1 MAFLASR
8 AGSVKDTGFDQWR
21 ARSVAVELINAAGA
35 APEEST
41 MGDRGLAGLS
51 LRLRRNRLTRRDVL
65 WLFGAG
71 AAASALAGCA
81 TSPVTGERILV
92 GMSEEQ
98 ERQVDRQ
105 VAPHQFSQ
113 DMGPVQ
119 DDAVNRYVAGVGG
132 RMDELTQRPQM
143 PYSYRVLNANY
154 INAYTFPGG
163 TMGVT
168 RGIMT
173 ELDSEAELAA
183 LLGHE
188 MGHVN
193 ARHAAQRQGQQ
204 MLSQAAV
211 IGLAVAASV
220 ADSSWGG
227 LAAVGGQIGASAL
240 LASYSR
246 DNEREAD
253 ALGQDYMVRAGYPA
267 SGMVQL
273 QSLLVRESKGT
284 PSLLETMF
292 ATHPMSAE
300 RLANAQRLAE
310 TRHAASLRADPQRER
325 FMDSTVGLRR
335 LKPAIDACKN
345 GEVAMARKQLPQAQ
359 GEFAKALA
367 VAPRDYPSNLLMAR
381 CLAAQGRQKEALKYA
396 DAARSIY
403 PQEAQ
408 AHKLVGVLQLAEK
421 DPAAAV
427 QSFEQ
432 FDRLLPGDPGIAFL
446 KGVGYEGSGN
456 QRAAA
461 ESYARF
467 LRAGGQGKPAEYS
480 MGRLQAWGYLR

>member
-1 MAFLASR
+1 MDYDDLA
-8 AGSVKDTGFDQWR
+8 D
-21 ARSVAVELINAAGA
+21 
-35 APEEST
+35 
-41 MGDRGLAGLS
+41 
-51 LRLRRNRLTRRDVL
+51 RLRHNRITRRDVL

-71 AAASALAGCA
+71 AAASSLSGCA

-92 GMSEEQ
+92 GMSEAQ
-98 ERQVDRQ
+98 ERQIDRE

-119 DDAVNRYVAGVGG
+119 DAAANRYVADLGA
-132 RMDELTQRPQM
+132 RMQTLTQRPQM

-163 TMGVT
+163 AMGVT

-193 ARHAAQRQGQQ
+193 ARHAAQRQGQA
-204 MLSQAAV
+204 MLAQAAV
-211 IGLAVAASV
+211 VGLAAAT
-220 ADSSWGG
+220 ADSQWGG
-227 LAAVGGQIGASAL
+227 LAAVAGQVGASAL

-267 SGMVQL
+267 SGMTQL
-273 QSLLVRESKGT
+273 HALLVREAKEK

-292 ATHPMSAE
+292 SSHPMSSE
-300 RLANAQRLAE
+300 RLATAQRLAE
-310 TRHAASLRADPQRER
+310 TKHAASLKAGTQRER
-325 FMDSTVGLRR
+325 YLDNTAGLRR

-345 GEVAMARKQLPQAQ
+345 GEMALARKELPQANGQ
-359 GEFAKALA
+359 FAAALKH
-367 VAPRDYPSNLLMAR
+367 APQDYAANLLMAR
-381 CLAAQGRQKEALKYA
+381 CLVAQGRQREAIRYA
-396 DAARSIY
+396 DAARAIY

-408 AHKLVGVLQLAEK
+408 AHKLAGVLQLGERN
-421 DPAAAV
+421 PGAAL
-427 QSFEQ
+427 QHFEQ

-446 KGVGYEGSGN
+446 KGVGHEAAGN

-461 ESYARF
+461 EHYARF
-467 LRAGGQGKPAEYS
+467 VRSGAQGKPAEYS
-480 MGRLQAWGYLR
+480 VGRLKAWGYLR

>member
-1 MAFLASR
+1 MDHDALSR
-8 AGSVKDTGFDQWR
+8 
-21 ARSVAVELINAAGA
+21 
-35 APEEST
+35 
-41 MGDRGLAGLS
+41 
-51 LRLRRNRLTRRDVL
+51 RLRRNRLRRRDVL

-71 AAASALAGCA
+71 VAAGSLSGCA

-92 GMSEEQ
+92 GMTEEE

-113 DMGPVQ
+113 DMGAVQ
-119 DDAVNRYVAGVGG
+119 DEAVNRYVSGLGS
-132 RMDELTQRPQM
+132 RMDDLTQRPSM

-154 INAYTFPGG
+154 LNAYTFPGG
-163 TMGVT
+163 AMGVT
-168 RGIMT
+168 RGIVA
-173 ELDSEAELAA
+173 ELDNEAELAA

-193 ARHAAQRQGQQ
+193 ARHAAQRQGQA

-211 IGLAVAASV
+211 VGLAVAASV
-220 ADSSWGG
+220 VDSSWGG

-273 QSLLVRESKGT
+273 QSLLVRESKES

-292 ATHPMSAE
+292 ASHPMSSE
-300 RLANAQRLAE
+300 RLANAQQLAE
-310 TRHAASLRADPQRER
+310 TKHAASLKANPQRER
-325 FMDSTVGLRR
+325 FMDSTASLRR
-335 LKPAIDACKN
+335 LKPAIDACKR
-345 GEVAMARKQLPQAQ
+345 GETAMGRKQLPQAQ

-367 VAPRDYPSNLLMAR
+367 LAPRDYPSNLLMAR
-381 CLAAQGRQKEALKYA
+381 CLAAQGRQKDALRYA

-408 AHKLVGVLQLAEK
+408 AHKLAGVLQLAEK
-421 DPAAAV
+421 NPGAAV
-427 QSFEQ
+427 ASFEQ

-446 KGVGYEGSGN
+446 KGVSYEGAGN

-461 ESYARF
+461 ENYARF
-467 LRAGGQGKPAEYS
+467 LRSGGQGKPAEYS
-480 MGRLQAWGYLR
+480 MSRLKAWGYAR

>member
-1 MAFLASR
+1 MNGDALSR
-8 AGSVKDTGFDQWR
+8 
-21 ARSVAVELINAAGA
+21 
-35 APEEST
+35 
-41 MGDRGLAGLS
+41 
-51 LRLRRNRLTRRDVL
+51 RLRRNRLTRRDVL

-71 AAASALAGCA
+71 VAAGAAGCA

-92 GMSEEQ
+92 GMTEEQ
-98 ERQVDRQ
+98 ERQVDKE

-113 DMGPVQ
+113 DMGAVQ
-119 DDAVNRYVAGVGG
+119 DDGVNRYVAGLGG
-132 RMDELTQRPQM
+132 RMDDLTQRPNM

-163 TMGVT
+163 AMGVT
-168 RGIMT
+168 RGIVT
-173 ELDSEAELAA
+173 ELNSEAELAA

-193 ARHAAQRQGQQ
+193 ARHAAQREGQS
-204 MLSQAAV
+204 MLAQAAV
-211 IGLAVAASV
+211 VGLAVAASA

-227 LAAVGGQIGASAL
+227 LAAIGGQIGASAL

-267 SGMVQL
+267 SGMTQL
-273 QSLLVRESKGT
+273 HGLLVREAKEQ

-292 ATHPMSAE
+292 ASHPMGSE
-300 RLANAQRLAE
+300 RLATAQRLAE
-310 TRHAASLRADPQRER
+310 TKYAASLKANPQRER
-325 FMDSTVGLRR
+325 FMDSTASLRQ

-345 GEVAMARKQLPQAQ
+345 GEVAMARKKLPEAQ
-359 GEFAKALA
+359 GQFGTALKL
-367 VAPRDYPSNLLMAR
+367 APRDYAANLLMAR
-381 CLAAQGRQKEALKYA
+381 CLVAQGRQKDAIRYA
-396 DAARSIY
+396 DTARAVY

-408 AHKLVGVLQLAEK
+408 AQKLSGVLQLAARN
-421 DPAAAV
+421 PGVAV
-427 QSFEQ
+427 QHFEQ

-446 KGVGYEGSGN
+446 KGVSYEGAGN

-461 ESYARF
+461 ENYARF
-467 LRAGGQGKPAEYS
+467 LRSGGQGQPAEYS
-480 MGRLQAWGYLR
+480 MGRLKAWGYAR

>member
-1 MAFLASR
+1 MKGRTENLLHEMTTMNHDAF
-8 AGSVKDTGFDQWR
+8 
-21 ARSVAVELINAAGA
+21 AR
-35 APEEST
+35 
-41 MGDRGLAGLS
+41 
-51 LRLRRNRLTRRDVL
+51 RLRRNRLTRRDVL

-71 AAASALAGCA
+71 VAAGSLAGCA

-92 GMSEEQ
+92 GMSEEE
-98 ERQVDRQ
+98 ERQVDRE

-113 DMGPVQ
+113 DMGAIQ
-119 DDAVNRYVAGVGG
+119 DDGVNRYVAGLGN
-132 RMDELTQRPQM
+132 RMDDLTQRPSM

-163 TMGVT
+163 SMGVT
-168 RGIMT
+168 RGIVT

-193 ARHAAQRQGQQ
+193 ARHAAQRQGQA

-211 IGLAVAASV
+211 VGLAVAASV
-220 ADSSWGG
+220 VDSSWGG
-227 LAAVGGQIGASAL
+227 LAAIGGQVGASAL

-267 SGMVQL
+267 GGMTQL
-273 QSLLVRESKGT
+273 HGLLVREAKET

-292 ATHPMSAE
+292 STHPMSSE

-310 TRHAASLRADPQRER
+310 TKHAASLKANPQRER
-325 FMDSTVGLRR
+325 FMDSTASLRK
-335 LKPAIDACKN
+335 LKPAIDACKS

-381 CLAAQGRQKEALKYA
+381 CLAAQGRQKDALRYA
-396 DAARSIY
+396 DAARTIY

-408 AHKLVGVLQLAEK
+408 AHKLSGVLQLAEK
-421 DPAAAV
+421 NPGAAA

-446 KGVGYEGSGN
+446 KGVSYEGAGN

-461 ESYARF
+461 DNYARY
-467 LRAGGQGKPAEYS
+467 LRGGGQGKPAEYS
-480 MGRLQAWGYLR
+480 MSRLKAWGYAR

>member
-1 MAFLASR
+1 MKGRTENLLHEMTTMNHDAF
-8 AGSVKDTGFDQWR
+8 
-21 ARSVAVELINAAGA
+21 AR
-35 APEEST
+35 
-41 MGDRGLAGLS
+41 
-51 LRLRRNRLTRRDVL
+51 RLRRNRLTRRDVL

-71 AAASALAGCA
+71 VAAGSLAGCA

-92 GMSEEQ
+92 GMSEEE
-98 ERQVDRQ
+98 ERQVDRE

-113 DMGPVQ
+113 DMGAIQ
-119 DDAVNRYVAGVGG
+119 DDGVNRYVAGLGN
-132 RMDELTQRPQM
+132 RMDDLTQRPSM

-163 TMGVT
+163 SMGVT
-168 RGIMT
+168 RGIVT

-193 ARHAAQRQGQQ
+193 ARHAAQRQGQA

-211 IGLAVAASV
+211 VGLAVAASV
-220 ADSSWGG
+220 VDSSWGG
-227 LAAVGGQIGASAL
+227 LAAIGGQVGASAL

-267 SGMVQL
+267 GGMTQL
-273 QSLLVRESKGT
+273 HGLLVREAKET

-292 ATHPMSAE
+292 STHPMSSE

-310 TRHAASLRADPQRER
+310 TKHAASLKANPQRER
-325 FMDSTVGLRR
+325 FMDSTASLRK
-335 LKPAIDACKN
+335 LKPAIDACKS

-381 CLAAQGRQKEALKYA
+381 CLAAQGRQKDALRYA
-396 DAARSIY
+396 DTARTIY

-408 AHKLVGVLQLAEK
+408 AHKLSGVLQLAEK
-421 DPAAAV
+421 NPGAAA

-446 KGVGYEGSGN
+446 KGVSYEGAGN

-461 ESYARF
+461 DNYARY
-467 LRAGGQGKPAEYS
+467 LRGGGQGKPAEYS
-480 MGRLQAWGYLR
+480 MSRLKAWGYAR